1 MPEDLTLRDQRN
13 PRDIMTASATN
24 LNSLVELDIGT
35 IDKNNATQM
44 DLFLKITCFIFPVP
58 FHEKQLIVISFV
70 LTHQNSSE
78 W

>member
-1 MPEDLTLRDQRN
+1 MCAGFVEKKQIIEEMAKDLTVREQTN

-44 DLFLKITCFIFPVP
+44 DLFLK
-58 FHEKQLIVISFV
+58 
-70 LTHQNSSE
+70 
-78 W
+78 